1 MSMKDFKNIKNLHDT
16 PFGYTL
22 SIIGGK
28 WKMIILYWLFEVN
41 TVRYNELKRLIGSIS
56 HKMLSSQLK
65 DLEKDGLIIRKEYP
79 QIPPRVEYSLTQK
92 GRSLFPLMEEM
103 CKWGELNKSEW
114 VLLFLYLYYKKLII
128 FLYFL

>member
-103 CKWGELNKSEW
+103 CKWGD
-114 VLLFLYLYYKKLII
+114 LINS
-128 FLYFL
+128 

>member
-1 MSMKDFKNIKNLHDT
+1 MSMKDFKNMKNLHDT

-103 CKWGELNKSEW
+103 CKWGELNKSE
-114 VLLFLYLYYKKLII
+114 
-128 FLYFL
+128 

>member
-79 QIPPRVEYSLTQK
+79 QIPPRVEYSLTPK

-103 CKWGELNKSEW
+103 CKWGELNKSE
-114 VLLFLYLYYKKLII
+114 
-128 FLYFL
+128 

>member
-1 MSMKDFKNIKNLHDT
+1 MSMKYFKNIKNLHDT

-103 CKWGELNKSEW
+103 CKWGELNKSE
-114 VLLFLYLYYKKLII
+114 
-128 FLYFL
+128 

>member
-41 TVRYNELKRLIGSIS
+41 TVRYNELKRIIGSIS

-103 CKWGELNKSEW
+103 CKWGELNKSE
-114 VLLFLYLYYKKLII
+114 
-128 FLYFL
+128 

>member
-1 MSMKDFKNIKNLHDT
+1 MKDFKNIKNLHDT

-103 CKWGELNKSEW
+103 CKWGELNKSE
-114 VLLFLYLYYKKLII
+114 
-128 FLYFL
+128 

>member
-28 WKMIILYWLFEVN
+28 WKMTILYWLFEVN

-103 CKWGELNKSEW
+103 CKWGELNKSE
-114 VLLFLYLYYKKLII
+114 
-128 FLYFL
+128 

>member
-1 MSMKDFKNIKNLHDT
+1 MSMKDFKNIKTLHDT

-103 CKWGELNKSEW
+103 CKWGELNKSE
-114 VLLFLYLYYKKLII
+114 
-128 FLYFL
+128 

>member
-1 MSMKDFKNIKNLHDT
+1 MSTDCLQGNSNITDT

-28 WKMIILYWLFEVN
+28 WKMIILYLLYNHKV
-41 TVRYNELKRLIGSIS
+41 VRYNELKRLIGSIS

-103 CKWGELNKSEW
+103 CKWGELNKSE
-114 VLLFLYLYYKKLII
+114 
-128 FLYFL
+128 

>member
-28 WKMIILYWLFEVN
+28 WKMIILYWLFEVD

-103 CKWGELNKSEW
+103 CKWGELNKSE
-114 VLLFLYLYYKKLII
+114 
-128 FLYFL
+128 

>member
-79 QIPPRVEYSLTQK
+79 QIPPRVEYSLTLK

-103 CKWGELNKSEW
+103 CKWGELNKSE
-114 VLLFLYLYYKKLII
+114 
-128 FLYFL
+128 

>member
-1 MSMKDFKNIKNLHDT
+1 MSMKDFKNIKNLPDT

-28 WKMIILYWLFEVN
+28 WKMVILYWLFEVN

-56 HKMLSSQLK
+56 HKILSSQLK

-79 QIPPRVEYSLTQK
+79 QIPPKVEYSLAQK
-92 GRSLFPLMEEM
+92 GRPLFPLIGEM
-103 CKWGELNKSEW
+103 CKWGELNKS
-114 VLLFLYLYYKKLII
+114 K
-128 FLYFL
+128 

>member
-28 WKMIILYWLFEVN
+28 WKMTILYWLFEVN

-103 CKWGELNKSEW
+103 CKWGEHNKSE
-114 VLLFLYLYYKKLII
+114 
-128 FLYFL
+128 

>member
-1 MSMKDFKNIKNLHDT
+1 MSMKDFKNNKNLHDT

-103 CKWGELNKSEW
+103 CKWGELNKSE
-114 VLLFLYLYYKKLII
+114 
-128 FLYFL
+128 

>member
-56 HKMLSSQLK
+56 HKILSSQLK
-65 DLEKDGLIIRKEYP
+65 ELEKAGLIIRKEYP

-103 CKWGELNKSEW
+103 CKWGELNKSE
-114 VLLFLYLYYKKLII
+114 
-128 FLYFL
+128 

>member
-1 MSMKDFKNIKNLHDT
+1 MSIKDFKNIKNLHDT

-56 HKMLSSQLK
+56 HKILSSQLK
-65 DLEKDGLIIRKEYP
+65 ELEKAGLIIRKEYP
-79 QIPPRVEYSLTQK
+79 QIPPKVEYSLTQK
-92 GRSLFPLMEEM
+92 GHSLFPLMEEM
-103 CKWGELNKSEW
+103 CKWGELNKS
-114 VLLFLYLYYKKLII
+114 K
-128 FLYFL
+128 

>member
-103 CKWGELNKSEW
+103 CKWGEVNKS
-114 VLLFLYLYYKKLII
+114 
-128 FLYFL
+128 

>member
-56 HKMLSSQLK
+56 HKMLNSQLK

-103 CKWGELNKSEW
+103 CKWGELNKSE
-114 VLLFLYLYYKKLII
+114 
-128 FLYFL
+128 

>member
-28 WKMIILYWLFEVN
+28 WKMTILYWLFEVN

-103 CKWGELNKSEW
+103 CKWGEPNKSE
-114 VLLFLYLYYKKLII
+114 
-128 FLYFL
+128 

>member
-103 CKWGELNKSEW
+103 CKWGELNKSE
-114 VLLFLYLYYKKLII
+114 
-128 FLYFL
+128 

>member
-41 TVRYNELKRLIGSIS
+41 TVRYNELKRLIGSTS

-103 CKWGELNKSEW
+103 CKWGAQQ
-114 VLLFLYLYYKKLII
+114 I
-128 FLYFL
+128 